1 LYKFLTSKGLRSIL
15 DQRRSAFG
23 SRTGHLEFFLS
34 AVPERY
40 KHHRYRHHRYR
51 HHRIKAHKLRPTRRK
66 TNFALLTLESI
77 ESIEMNTKSTISE
90 LPALELPAELIEMQ
104 EAIDGLSTEAKLLL
118 QPLFQ
123 RVLESTN
130 RRRKILQMV
139 QESIGQLRLD
149 MKYLV
154 FDLEATRRERDELQR
169 QASDFSEEE
178 FGPDAS

>member
-1 LYKFLTSKGLRSIL
+1 M
-15 DQRRSAFG
+15 
-23 SRTGHLEFFLS
+23 
-34 AVPERY
+34 
-40 KHHRYRHHRYR
+40 
-51 HHRIKAHKLRPTRRK
+51 LRPTSHQ
-66 TNFALLTLESI
+66 TNFALLPLDSI
-77 ESIEMNTKSTISE
+77 ESIEMNTKSTNSE
-90 LPALELPAELIEMQ
+90 LPTLELPAELIEMQ
-104 EAIDGLSTEAKLLL
+104 EAIDGLSTETKLLL

-169 QASDFSEEE
+169 QASDFSDEE

>member
-1 LYKFLTSKGLRSIL
+1 M
-15 DQRRSAFG
+15 
-23 SRTGHLEFFLS
+23 
-34 AVPERY
+34 
-40 KHHRYRHHRYR
+40 
-51 HHRIKAHKLRPTRRK
+51 LRPTSPQ
-66 TNFALLTLESI
+66 TTFALLLLKSI

-90 LPALELPAELIEMQ
+90 LPTLELPAELIEMQ
-104 EAIDGLSTEAKLLL
+104 EAIEGLSTEAKLLL

-169 QASDFSEEE
+169 QASDFPEEE